1 MDWDA
6 HNSFEKLLGTC
17 PTSLLN
23 SIYHF
28 VYIIEPLKECVLE
41 VDERCKIEKK
51 IPQQTELL
59 TSLAEHEVKA
69 VLIVQLVHNGESHP
83 IR

>member
-1 MDWDA
+1 M
-6 HNSFEKLLGTC
+6 
-17 PTSLLN
+17 
-23 SIYHF
+23 
-28 VYIIEPLKECVLE
+28 YIIEPLKECVLE